1 MKKLIVGLVML
12 AGVTGLAS
20 AEEGDAARGETLV
33 QQCTACHGAG
43 GASTSASFPKLA
55 GQGEAYLLKQLQ
67 DIQSG
72 ARVVTQMAGQLD
84 NLGEQDLADIAAYFS
99 EQDKT
104 VGTADPDLVELG
116 AQLYRGGNP
125 ETGVPACAGCHS
137 PTGSGNE
144 PAAFPMLSGQ
154 HADYVASQLRKFQ
167 AGYRADEPSDN
178 ARTNDGESMMMRTT
192 AFRLKDFEIEA
203 LASYINGLH

>member
-12 AGVTGLAS
+12 AGFTGLAL
-20 AEEGDAARGETLV
+20 AEEGDAARGENLV
-33 QQCTACHGAG
+33 QQCAACHGAG
-43 GASTSASFPKLA
+43 GASTTASFPKLA
-55 GQGEAYLLKQLQ
+55 GQSENYLLKQLH

-84 NLGEQDLADIAAYFS
+84 NLNDGDLADIAAYYA
-99 EQDKT
+99 EQEKT
-104 VGTADPDLVELG
+104 VGTADPELVELG
-116 AQLYRGGNP
+116 EQLYRGGNP
-125 ETGVPACAGCHS
+125 ETGVPSCAGCHS
-137 PTGSGNE
+137 PTGAGND
-144 PAAFPMLSGQ
+144 PAGFPMLSGQ
-154 HADYVASQLRKFQ
+154 HADYIASQLHKFQ
-167 AGYRADEPSDN
+167 AGYRAEEPSDD

>member
-33 QQCTACHGAG
+33 QQCTACHGAA
-43 GASTSASFPKLA
+43 GASTISSNPKLA

-72 ARVVTQMAGQLD
+72 ARVVTLMAGQLD
-84 NLGEQDLADIAAYFS
+84 NLEEQDLADIAAYYS

-116 AQLYRGGNP
+116 EQLYRGGNP

-137 PTGSGNE
+137 PTGSGNA

-154 HADYVASQLRKFQ
+154 HADYIASQLHKFQ
-167 AGYRADEPSDN
+167 AGYRADEPTND
-178 ARTNDGESMMMRTT
+178 ARTNDGESMMMRAT